1 MGAEAG
7 MSAVFQLG
15 PATYAD
21 ALAAAVQRRVVLPAE
36 FYGVLQGQARNA
48 AFTVSRLAG
57 IEQIQTVFESLQA
70 DLQAGGN
77 FKDWQKRM
85 MATPGMGNLTA
96 AHLENIYRTN
106 LQVWHSAGRAKSILD
121 NRSTHPFLQY
131 SAILDTRTRP
141 SHAKLHGIIKPID
154 DAFWRTRFPP
164 LGYQCRCQ
172 VIALTRRQAERRL
185 REAEERGQ
193 PADVVP
199 PDADADPGWQYD
211 RLTGEPTQGVQ
222 QAVIRRADALQEVQ
236 PAIELRSREQV
247 EQLRRE
253 AVKREY
259 EWCREQGVQR
269 GGDIEYASAIDDQ
282 GRVLFRKE
290 GGQNEVGFTQAEV
303 DQLAGATLVH
313 NHPAGVGLS
322 QADLTTATMG
332 LRQIVAA
339 GHPIGGFAPVYRA
352 TAMVD
357 RAAMVTAYKKAERD
371 VLTLIYAALDS
382 GGAGVS
388 VKAAEATWWGAHM
401 VSTVLAQRKAISYT
415 AVNLPPM
422 PQWLQDILLEL
433 RR

>member
-1 MGAEAG
+1 

-15 PATYAD
+15 PASYAD

-57 IEQIQTVFESLQA
+57 IEQVQTVFESLQA
-70 DLQAGGN
+70 DLKAGGN
-77 FKDWQKRM
+77 FKDWQRRVL
-85 MATPGMGNLTA
+85 AQPGLGNLTP

-141 SHAKLHGIIKPID
+141 SHAKLHGIIKPVD
-154 DAFWRTRFPP
+154 DPFWRTRFPP

-222 QAVIRRADALQEVQ
+222 QAVVRRADSLGEIQTRSELLDRQAQAAAYEA
-236 PAIELRSREQV
+236 AIV
-247 EQLRRE
+247 RE
-253 AVKREY
+253 A
-259 EWCREQGVQR
+259 EWVREQGVRR
-269 GGDIEYASAIDDQ
+269 GGEIEFGSLVDAD
-282 GRVLFRKE
+282 GRTVFRKE
-290 GGQNEVGFTQAEV
+290 GGRREVMFTRAELE
-303 DQLAGATLVH
+303 QMPGGALSH
-313 NHPAGVGLS
+313 NHPSSRSLS
-322 QADLTTATMG
+322 APDLHLVAVAR
-332 LRQIVAA
+332 LREIVA
-339 GHPIGGFAPVYRA
+339 IGNGRTFGGSTFSPVYRA
-352 TAMVD
+352 S
-357 RAAMVTAYKKAERD
+357 
-371 VLTLIYAALDS
+371 VLTDAETLKRKI
-382 GGAGVS
+382 
-388 VKAAEATWWGAHM
+388 KNAEATLKRVVNKLQDKDYAELQFWNAHL
-401 VSTVLAQRKAISYT
+401 VNHILAQRKVITYT
-415 AVNLPPM
+415 ATGLPPM
-422 PQWLQDILLEL
+422 PAWIQAVLLEL
-433 RR
+433 SKS